1 MAAGWGIFMQ
11 KLLHKFRKKK
21 SSTSNHRRNIVK
33 LPLKLTVG
41 RKIFTVFAIIFI
53 LIAALSVSTLTG
65 LNTMNKKSSEVED
78 VWLPSVE
85 RLGEMRYLV
94 EQVAAFQLFYAS
106 AETIGEMNHFD
117 GRFDTIFSRLDELF
131 EQFENTISTKEEE
144 TIYSGFQAEWDK
156 YLVVHEEILALSRAN
171 QDDEASQM
179 IKQSRQQIE
188 TVEGYLTKLVELN
201 QSKAKKAAEERH
213 TITTIVLSITAILIV
228 VVLVISIIMGLL
240 LSRSISRPLIEMSRS
255 VKQVAQGNL
264 LLEPISIKNRD
275 EIGKLATD
283 FNTMTDNLKK
293 LIVEVM
299 KNSERVAATSE
310 ELTVSA
316 EQTQQGNN
324 SISAAIKEVAG
335 GAENQVTRASEAN
348 RVIHEISKG
357 MAQAAHSI
365 QTVSDLTLAT
375 NEKATTGQGIVSQT
389 VVQMNE
395 VQHKVQHTSSAMN
408 SLSNKSNQIG
418 QILSLITSVA
428 DQTNLLALNAAI
440 EAARAGEHGKGFA
453 VVADEVRKLA
463 EQSGQAA
470 EEIKKV
476 IFEMQ
481 AEVAHALES
490 MTDGINA
497 VDEGIVM
504 VNKTGDSF
512 GNIVDMVAE
521 VASQSQEVSAIVEQ
535 VNASTQSMVHL
546 IEEIS
551 NISVFSAGNTEEVAA
566 SVEQQNTIMA
576 NVTSSS
582 EELSQKA
589 LALQELVK
597 KFSV

>member
-1 MAAGWGIFMQ
+1 MQ
-11 KLLHKFRKKK
+11 KLLHKYVKKQRN
-21 SSTSNHRRNIVK
+21 TSNQRKTVMK

-41 RKIFTVFAIIFI
+41 RKIFAVFAIIFI
-53 LIAALSVSTLTG
+53 LIATLSVSTLTG

-106 AETIGEMNHFD
+106 AETIGEMNQFD

-131 EQFENTISTKEEE
+131 KQVEKTISTKEEE
-144 TIYSGFQAEWDK
+144 EIYNGFQAEWDK

-171 QDDEASQM
+171 QDDDASQM

-201 QSKAKKAAEERH
+201 QSMAKEAAEERH
-213 TITTIVLSITAILIV
+213 NLTTIILSNTAILIV

-240 LSRSISRPLIEMSRS
+240 LSRSISRPLSTMSMS

-264 LLEPISIKNRD
+264 MLDPISIKNRD

-283 FNTMTDNLKK
+283 INTMTESLRK
-293 LIVEVM
+293 IIIEVM
-299 KNSERVAATSE
+299 NNSERVAATSE
-310 ELTVSA
+310 ELSVSA

-324 SISAAIKEVAG
+324 SISTAIKEVAG

-348 RVIHEISKG
+348 RVVHEISTG
-357 MAQAAHSI
+357 MTQAARSI
-365 QTVSDLTLAT
+365 QAVSDLTLAT
-375 NEKATTGQGIVSQT
+375 NEKATTGQAIVSQT

-395 VQHKVQHTSSAMN
+395 VQHKVQHTSTAMN

-418 QILSLITSVA
+418 QMLSLITNVA
-428 DQTNLLALNAAI
+428 EQTNLLALNAAI

-463 EQSGQAA
+463 EQSGKAA

-476 IFEMQ
+476 IDEMQ
-481 AEVAHALES
+481 TEVNNALKS
-490 MTDGINA
+490 MSDGINA
-497 VDEGIVM
+497 VDDGIVM

-512 GNIVDMVAE
+512 ENIVDMVAD

-535 VNASTQSMVHL
+535 VNASTQSMVDI
-546 IEEIS
+546 IEEIA

-566 SVEQQNTIMA
+566 SVEQQNAIMTK
-576 NVTSSS
+576 VTSSS
-582 EELSQKA
+582 EELSSKV

-597 KFSV
+597 SFRV

>member
-1 MAAGWGIFMQ
+1 MAVGWGIYMQ
-11 KLLHKFRKKK
+11 KLLHKYVKKQRNK
-21 SSTSNHRRNIVK
+21 SNHQNFVK

-41 RKIFTVFAIIFI
+41 RKIFSAFAIIFI
-53 LIAALSVSTLTG
+53 LIAVLSVSTLNG

-106 AETIGEMNHFD
+106 AETIGEMNQFD

-131 EQFENTISTKEEE
+131 KQFEKTISTEEEE

-156 YLVVHEEILALSRAN
+156 YLVVHEEVLALSRAN
-171 QDDEASQM
+171 QDNEASQI

-201 QSKAKKAAEERH
+201 QAKAKEAAEERH
-213 TITTIVLSITAILIV
+213 HVTTTVLSTIAILIV
-228 VVLVISIIMGLL
+228 VALVISIIMGLL
-240 LSRSISRPLIEMSRS
+240 LSRSISRPLSAMSMS

-264 LLEPISIKNRD
+264 MLEPISIKNRD

-283 FNTMTDNLKK
+283 FNTMTDNLKQ

-299 KNSERVAATSE
+299 KNSEQVATTSE
-310 ELTVSA
+310 DLAVSA
-316 EQTQQGNN
+316 EQTQTGND
-324 SISAAIKEVAG
+324 SISTAIKEVAG

-348 RVIHEISKG
+348 NVIQEISKG
-357 MAQAAHSI
+357 MTQAARSI
-365 QTVSDLTLAT
+365 QSVSDLTLAT

-389 VVQMNE
+389 VIQMNE
-395 VQHKVQHTSSAMN
+395 VQYKVQHTSSVMN
-408 SLSNKSNQIG
+408 SLGNKSSQIG
-418 QILSLITSVA
+418 KILSLITNVA

-481 AEVAHALES
+481 NEVDHALKS

-497 VDEGIVM
+497 VNEGIIM
-504 VNKTGDSF
+504 VNKTGNSF
-512 GNIVDMVAE
+512 ENIVEMVAD

-535 VNASTQSMVHL
+535 VNASTQSMVGL
-546 IEEIS
+546 IEEIA

-566 SVEQQNTIMA
+566 SVEEQNAIMTK
-576 NVTSSS
+576 VTLSS

-597 KFSV
+597 RFRV

>member
-1 MAAGWGIFMQ
+1 MQ
-11 KLLHKFRKKK
+11 KLLHKYVKRLSK
-21 SSTSNHRRNIVK
+21 TSNDQQSVVK

-65 LNTMNKKSSEVED
+65 LNSMNKKSNEVED

-94 EQVAAFQLFYAS
+94 EQVAAFQLFYAN
-106 AETIGEMNHFD
+106 AETIGEMNQFD
-117 GRFDTIFSRLDELF
+117 GRFDTIFSRLDELY
-131 EQFENTISTKEEE
+131 EQFEKTILTKEEE
-144 TIYSGFQAEWDK
+144 EIYNGFQTEWDK

-171 QDDEASQM
+171 QDDEASKL

-188 TVEGYLTKLVELN
+188 TIEGYLTKLVEIN
-201 QSKAKKAAEERH
+201 QSMATKAAEERH
-213 TITTIVLSITAILIV
+213 NVTTFVLSITAILIV
-228 VVLVISIIMGLL
+228 VTLIIAIIMGFL
-240 LSRSISRPLIEMSRS
+240 LSRSISRPLSAMSTS

-264 LLEPISIKNRD
+264 MLEPISIKNRD

-283 FNTMTDNLKK
+283 FNTMTDNLKQ

-299 KNSERVAATSE
+299 KNSEQVATTSE
-310 ELTVSA
+310 DLSASA
-316 EQTQQGNN
+316 EQTQSSNN
-324 SISAAIKEVAG
+324 SISTAIKEVAG

-357 MAQAAHSI
+357 MTQAARSI
-365 QTVSDLTLAT
+365 QAVSDLTLAT

-408 SLSNKSNQIG
+408 TLSNKSNQIG

-470 EEIKKV
+470 EEIKNV
-476 IFEMQ
+476 IYEMQ
-481 AEVAHALES
+481 TEVENALKS

-497 VDEGIVM
+497 VNEGIVM
-504 VNKTGDSF
+504 VSKTGDSF
-512 GNIVDMVAE
+512 GNIVEMVAN
-521 VASQSQEVSAIVEQ
+521 VSSQSQEVSAIVEQ
-535 VNASTQSMVHL
+535 VNASTQSMVDL
-546 IEEIS
+546 IEEIA

-566 SVEQQNTIMA
+566 SVEEQNAIMTK
-576 NVTSSS
+576 VTSSS
-582 EELSQKA
+582 EELSSKA

-597 KFSV
+597 RFKV

>member
-1 MAAGWGIFMQ
+1 MK
-11 KLLHKFRKKK
+11 KLRN
-21 SSTSNHRRNIVK
+21 TSNHQNAVK
-33 LPLKLTVG
+33 LPLKLPVG

-53 LIAALSVSTLTG
+53 LIAVLSVSTLNG
-65 LNTMNKKSSEVED
+65 LNTMNKKSIEVED

-94 EQVAAFQLFYAS
+94 EQVTAFQLFYAS
-106 AETIGEMNHFD
+106 AETLGELKQFD
-117 GRFDTIFSRLDELF
+117 GRFNTIFNRLDELF
-131 EQFENTISTKEEE
+131 EQFEKTISTKEEE
-144 TIYSGFQAEWDK
+144 TIYNEFQAEWDK
-156 YLVVHEEILALSRAN
+156 YLLVHEEVLVLSRAN
-171 QDDEASQM
+171 QDDEASEM

-188 TVEGYLTKLVELN
+188 TVEGYLQKLVEFN
-201 QSKAKKAAEERH
+201 QAKAKKAAEERH
-213 TITTIVLSITAILIV
+213 HVTTNVLSTIAILIV
-228 VVLVISIIMGLL
+228 VALVISIIMGLL
-240 LSRSISRPLIEMSRS
+240 LSRSISRPLSAMSMS

-264 LLEPISIKNRD
+264 MIEPISIKNRD

-283 FNTMTDNLKK
+283 FNTMTDNLKQ

-299 KNSERVAATSE
+299 KNSEQVATTSE
-310 ELTVSA
+310 DLAVSA
-316 EQTQQGNN
+316 EQTQTGND
-324 SISAAIKEVAG
+324 SISTAIKEVAG
-335 GAENQVTRASEAN
+335 GAENQVSRASEAN
-348 RVIHEISKG
+348 NVIQEISKG
-357 MAQAAHSI
+357 MTQAARSI
-365 QTVSDLTLAT
+365 QSVSDLTLAT

-389 VVQMNE
+389 VIQMNE
-395 VQHKVQHTSSAMN
+395 VQHKVQHTSSVMN
-408 SLSNKSNQIG
+408 SLGNKSSQIG
-418 QILSLITSVA
+418 KILSLITNVA

-481 AEVAHALES
+481 TEVENALKS

-497 VDEGIVM
+497 VNEGIIM
-504 VNKTGDSF
+504 VNKTGNSF
-512 GNIVDMVAE
+512 ENIVEMVAD

-535 VNASTQSMVHL
+535 VNASTQSMVSL
-546 IEEIS
+546 IEEIA

-566 SVEQQNTIMA
+566 SVEEQNAIMTK
-576 NVTSSS
+576 VTLSS

-597 KFSV
+597 KFRV